1 MISKLI
7 LFNSISRKIIIPRLV
22 VSSRCLSFEDVKD
35 ITNGPDYLKA
45 ELNSNCQ
52 QNPDWQKI
60 SQNLIGKFRSSST
73 SDTDYS
79 RQQRLYPKHIDHFIV
94 NYTRGYDIIILLK
107 FVQFLKCQ
115 NRRITIPTYEAILK
129 ALSCLDKPQGS
140 NHLLL

>member
-7 LFNSISRKIIIPRLV
+7 LFNNSISRKIPRLV
-22 VSSRCLSFEDVKD
+22 SRCLSFDVKD
-35 ITNGPDYLKA
+35 FTNGPDYLKA
-45 ELNSNCQ
+45 ELDTNCQ
-52 QNPDWQKI
+52 HPDWQKI

-94 NYTRGYDIIILLK
+94 NYTRGYDITILLK